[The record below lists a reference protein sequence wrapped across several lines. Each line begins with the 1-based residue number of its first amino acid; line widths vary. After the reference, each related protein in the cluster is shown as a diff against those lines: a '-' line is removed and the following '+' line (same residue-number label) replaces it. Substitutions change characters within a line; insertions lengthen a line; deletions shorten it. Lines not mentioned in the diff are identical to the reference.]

1 MTVIAIDPGTR
12 ESGVVIWDGSEILF
26 AIKES
31 NHKLIYRVRNHWNNF
46 NKCSL
51 VIEQIRSY
59 GQTVGQEIF
68 DTCVWCG
75 RFEEAWFSSE
85 GKETTYIPRVEVKKH
100 ICHRHIA
107 TDSHIRQALIDRFG
121 PKPTKKKDNPVY
133 GGYKLAKD
141 EWQAFAL
148 AVTYFD
154 NEASK

>member
-1 MTVIAIDPGTR
+1 VTTVIAIDPGTT
-12 ESGVVIWDGSEILF
+12 ESGLVIWDGETVLLSTKDDNERLLWRLQHSWPTF
-26 AIKES
+26 EKS
-31 NHKLIYRVRNHWNNF
+31 D
-46 NKCSL
+46 L

-75 RFEEAWFSSE
+75 RFEQAWLMSSGVKAE
-85 GKETTYIPRVEVKKH
+85 YIPRVEIKKH

-133 GGYKLAKD
+133 GGYKIAND
-141 EWQAFAL
+141 EWQSWAL
-148 AVTYFD
+148 AVTYID
-154 NEASK
+154 KQGA